1 VKRARPGV
9 VAGTSL
15 AYRTVS
21 DQKVNSTQCSGEDWA
36 TIHQR
41 AKIRVRLPNFLS
53 CSGGEPAPASLK
65 VKGGA
70 KWSAD
75 FIWKA
80 SSSASCRLAPPEALF
95 MAHELVIL

>member
-1 VKRARPGV
+1 MSSKRVVSKSCAHSVYVLMWWLVNRARYGE

-41 AKIRVRLPNFLS
+41 AKIR
-53 CSGGEPAPASLK
+53 A
-65 VKGGA
+65 
-70 KWSAD
+70 
-75 FIWKA
+75 
-80 SSSASCRLAPPEALF
+80 
-95 MAHELVIL
+95 